1 MTRSTIAPERIAETM
16 LDLATQR
23 GPSKTIGPMDVAR
36 TLGGDHPDGWG
47 PLMPAIRRV
56 AVGLMKQ
63 GRVVITR
70 KGRPV
75 DPEDF
80 RGVYRIALAE
90 AEPVGAGEGSSAS
103 VRPDSK

>member
-1 MTRSTIAPERIAETM
+1 MSRPTIAPERIAETV
-16 LDLATQR
+16 LDLATKR

-36 TLGGDHPDGWG
+36 ALGGDHPDGWG

-80 RGVYRIALAE
+80 RGVYRIALASDK
-90 AEPVGAGEGSSAS
+90 GAGEGSKAPI
-103 VRPDSK
+103 RPDIR